1 MDNTALL
8 LLLSMVTLIA
18 VMVYVFLYPY
28 SYDPVRPRHHRRSY
42 PVMPQFG
49 PYWSHGGQANS
60 GLLY

>member
-1 MDNTALL
+1 MDSTAYILLFAIIALL
-8 LLLSMVTLIA
+8 VVVIIVAFTP
-18 VMVYVFLYPY
+18 VYEVVP
-28 SYDPVRPRHHRRSY
+28 SRRHHYRPH